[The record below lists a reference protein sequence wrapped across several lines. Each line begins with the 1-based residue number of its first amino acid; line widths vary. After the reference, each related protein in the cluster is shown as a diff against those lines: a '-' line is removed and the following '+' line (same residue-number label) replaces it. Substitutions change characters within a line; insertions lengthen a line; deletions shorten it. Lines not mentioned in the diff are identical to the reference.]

1 MKKELLRSLPKTDEL
16 LRNKNLEEYAKN
28 LDYYTFSNSVK
39 KGITFFREE
48 ILNGSRVSFTE
59 NDIIEK
65 IKEIIKKE
73 NSYSLKK
80 VINGTG
86 VIIHTNLGRS
96 IFPKSAGKHIL
107 DITSSYNNLEYD
119 TQNGRRGERY
129 IHLEKLICEV
139 TGAEGALAVNNN
151 AAAVILCLNEFAKG
165 KEVIVSRGELVEIG
179 GSFRIPEI
187 MKFAGASLTEIGT
200 TNRTY
205 KEDYEKA
212 VNENTSAIMKIHKSN
227 YKIMGFSHDTERKDL
242 KELAE
247 EKNILYIEDLGSG
260 VLVDFSKYGIKKE
273 ITVQEVLKAGA
284 DIVTFSGDKL
294 LGGCQAGIILG
305 RKHLIERLKKNQFLR
320 ALRIDKITT
329 AVLEDIFRIYR
340 DEKNALK
347 NIPTLKYITEDISLV
362 KERAEKLSH
371 ILN

>member
-1 MKKELLRSLPKTDEL
+1 M
-16 LRNKNLEEYAKN
+16 
-28 LDYYTFSNSVK
+28 
-39 KGITFFREE
+39 
-48 ILNGSRVSFTE
+48 
-59 NDIIEK
+59 
-65 IKEIIKKE
+65 
-73 NSYSLKK
+73 
-80 VINGTG
+80 
-86 VIIHTNLGRS
+86 
-96 IFPKSAGKHIL
+96 
-107 DITSSYNNLEYD
+107 
-119 TQNGRRGERY
+119 
-129 IHLEKLICEV
+129 
-139 TGAEGALAVNNN
+139 
-151 AAAVILCLNEFAKG
+151 
-165 KEVIVSRGELVEIG
+165 EIG

-242 KELAE
+242 KEIAE

-305 RKHLIERLKKNQFLR
+305 KKHLIERLKKNQFLR

-347 NIPTLKYITEDISLV
+347 ISRL
-362 KERAEKLSH
+362 
-371 ILN
+371 